1 MKIPNPNYLI
11 AKVIAHFAIT
21 MVMGILFLETARA
34 ALTWNQGGG
43 NWDTTS
49 ANWTGDATTFISDG
63 TQDVIF
69 DNAAGGTIT
78 ISASMEPASTT
89 VSATSGTYT
98 FNGGP
103 ITGSG
108 GLTKS
113 GDGQLTM
120 NTANNS
126 YTGKTSIERGTLLF
140 GGAACLS
147 NAGSPG
153 VFGAPAAGANAT
165 IDLNNGVT
173 LRSNGSNPR
182 VNQSTDRPLNLAG
195 SGYGTVS
202 IRYNDNDAS
211 LTFGDVTVTGT
222 GGKVLKVDTGI
233 NGNGDRQAIN
243 FTGGI
248 ANSTDNSP
256 TSLEVTFNTQGSSN
270 WVSLAGINTFTGP
283 ITLSQIN
290 GTANGVLVVGGFRVA
305 QSGANTI
312 GTGSLGS
319 GNYPGDITLG
329 ARTVLEYDSTA
340 PQTLSG
346 AISGAGAILLTGSG
360 PVTLSGTN
368 TYAGN
373 TTVNSGCSLTLGST
387 GSFGFLLGNTTT
399 NKITGA
405 GSATLNG
412 TFSVDT
418 SAVTAVTGTWTLVD
432 ATTRSYGTSFGLTNF
447 TGPVGTVYTNQEGT
461 KIWTFDTSTSALSL
475 TSTAV
480 FTSFTYNGFSGVID
494 HVNGTIKLPVSSGT
508 AAATVAPIFSLTS
521 GTSSSVSGAAPTW
534 DSNNEATYT
543 ITDTSTDPA
552 TVNVYTVMLKILPV
566 PPGFANGMMLWL
578 AADDIDPA
586 DTSQVDNSGNVQ
598 QWNDLSGNSFNAS
611 NATASQRPAYI
622 TNALNGKPALRFN
635 QDASSK
641 LFLGD
646 LSASFWATIAD
657 TYPTAVNSGTGG
669 TGINGTYVNVPTRA
683 VTGALVGDSDTA
695 TALNGSNQSVS
706 IPYSASLN
714 PPQGQPWSA
723 EIWAKSNVAGVLP
736 PFSSGTPGN
745 VPNRQGWVLYFF
757 NSDLSFRAYTNN
769 GANATINGGNGLT
782 IPGVITPQTWY
793 HVVVTCD
800 GTDFKIFLNGVEVG
814 TTPTV
819 GPNGTY
825 SAGTDGTGLGIRVGA
840 GNYFNGVLDEAA
852 FYTTTLSQSRIQ
864 AHYDNGIN
872 NPERTQAYD
881 LEIAADSPVAHYKL
895 NEPAGPVAAAS
906 VFAVAAP
913 NNDGRYNLFGN
924 RANDDRWVAN
934 SWTESSPGAFRTG
947 RANFGS
953 AGFALWPS
961 SGSHVYLLESGP
973 SQYRFVIDGNENAA
987 LATSGGY
994 NSGAG
999 VNWTIGDSAA
1009 NNDQRF
1015 NGDIA
1020 ELIFYNRVL
1029 STDEVNAVGYYLK
1042 NKYGVAA
1049 TYLNPN
1055 ATAPENF
1062 VAIASDGIVALS
1074 WSRFIGATSYD
1085 VKRSSTQNGPY
1096 VSIGTT
1102 IETSL
1107 TDSQVVNGTPYYY
1120 VVSAVTAT
1128 SVSMNSAEISATPT
1142 GVDAT
1147 RSTVVS
1153 SQPILLADG
1162 VAYTTITVTLLNA
1175 NDVPMADKTV
1185 QLTKTS
1191 GTGLPNIQVVSDF
1204 TGDDGKA
1211 TFIVDS
1217 QDAGTFVFT
1226 ATDVTSNVEIN
1237 QTATVEF
1244 AAATTT
1250 SIVVVSSGSPTTY
1263 GQNVTFTA
1271 TVSPIPSG
1279 GKVQFWV
1286 GENYLGGEVTVNA
1299 SGEAS
1304 VTTTTL
1310 AAGSHAI
1317 TADYSGNLQFGASST
1332 AAMISQEVGKAP
1344 LTVRAT
1350 SFVRPTNTPNPDP
1363 LPSAFFGYQ
1372 NGENILTFG
1381 VTGTPLLS
1389 TDAVPESP
1397 VGDYP
1402 ITCALG
1408 TLAADNY
1415 SFTLENGTMTV
1426 AEPVPTTLIFGGDF
1440 QVYKPGTGYYVKAE
1454 FTGGNSY
1461 AGGVGDGKS
1470 LTGGTITYA
1479 DGTSGIAGDGIPDF
1493 DLPGWEPL
1501 RARNDLMFN
1510 GVGGSTGMNI
1520 FGSWGGQVRI
1530 QTTGSLFTVAAGQSV
1545 TITAMVGGPD
1555 DGPITGPLAF
1565 HLVANGVQL
1574 VPTSI
1579 VNPTLPNGGAFQM
1592 ISRTYS
1598 AAVLAP
1604 HIGATTKI
1612 VLGVEDANNIGNR
1625 VIFDDVKL
1633 EMTSAP
1639 AGYGSWANANGAS
1652 GQTAG
1657 EDHDNDGVPNGIEF
1671 FMGATGSSFTAN
1683 ATLNANNEIAWPASA
1698 AYQGTYEVQTSSDLV
1713 VWTPVATQPVPS
1725 GGFLTYSLPASAQGG
1740 KSFVRLFVAPTP

>member
-1 MKIPNPNYLI
+1 MKTPNPNYLI
-11 AKVIAHFAIT
+11 AKVIAHLAIT
-21 MVMGILFLETARA
+21 MVMGILFLAETARA

-78 ISASMEPASTT
+78 ISASMQPKSTT

-126 YTGKTSIERGTLLF
+126 YTGKTIIEGGTLLF
-140 GGAACLS
+140 GGAAYLS
-147 NAGSPG
+147 NADSPG

-165 IDLNNGVT
+165 IDLHNGVT

-182 VNQSTDRPLNLAG
+182 VNQSTDRLLNLAG
-195 SGYGTVS
+195 TGPGTVS

-211 LTFGDVTVTGT
+211 LRFGGVTASGT
-222 GGKVLKVDTGI
+222 GAKLLKIDTGI
-233 NGNGDRQAIN
+233 NGNGDREAII

-248 ANSTDNSP
+248 ADSSDSSA
-256 TSLEVTFNTQGSSN
+256 TSLEVTFNTQGSPN
-270 WVSLAGINTFTGP
+270 WVSLNGVNTFTGP
-283 ITLSQIN
+283 ITLAQIN
-290 GTANGVLVVGGFRVA
+290 GTANGVLVVGGFRA
-305 QSGANTI
+305 AGGSGPNTI
-312 GTGSLGS
+312 GSGSLGS

-360 PVTLSGTN
+360 PVTLSGATSHS
-368 TYAGN
+368 GN

-418 SAVTAVTGTWTLVD
+418 SAVTAVTGSWTLVD
-432 ATTRSYGTSFGLTNF
+432 ATTRSYGTSFGLTDF
-447 TGPVGTVYTNQEGT
+447 TGPVGTVYTKQVGT

-475 TSTAV
+475 SSAAV
-480 FTSFTYNGFSGVID
+480 FTSFTYNGYSGVID

-508 AAATVAPIFSLTS
+508 AAATVAPIFTLTS
-521 GTSSSVSGAAPTW
+521 GSSSSVSGAAPTW

-552 TVNVYTVMLKILPV
+552 TVNVYTVKLKILPV
-566 PPGFANGMMLWL
+566 HPGGIANGMMLWL

-598 QWNDLSGNSFNAS
+598 QWNDLSGNNLNAS
-611 NATASQRPAYI
+611 NAAASQRPAYI
-622 TNALNGKPALRFN
+622 TNALNGKPALRFEEN
-635 QDASSK
+635 ASSK

-646 LSASFWATIAD
+646 LSASFWATIVD

-669 TGINGTYVNVPTRA
+669 TGINGTYVNLPTRA
-683 VTGALVGDSDTA
+683 VTGALVGDSDKA

-745 VPNRQGWVLYFF
+745 VTNRQGWVMYFF

-769 GANATINGGNGLT
+769 GANATINGVNGLT

-825 SAGTDGTGLGIRVGA
+825 SAGTAGTGLGIRVGA

-852 FYTTTLSQSRIQ
+852 FYTTTLSQPRIQ
-864 AHYDNGIN
+864 AHYENGIN
-872 NPERTQAYD
+872 NPERSQAYD

-934 SWTESSPGAFRTG
+934 SWNESSPGAFRTG

-953 AGFALWPS
+953 VGFALWPS

-987 LATSGGY
+987 LATTGGY

-1042 NKYGVAA
+1042 NKYGVTA

-1102 IETSL
+1102 TETSL

-1120 VVSAVTAT
+1120 VVSAFTT
-1128 SVSMNSAEISATPT
+1128 SETSNSTEITATPT

-1153 SQPILLADG
+1153 SQPLLWADG

-1191 GTGLPNIQVVSDF
+1191 GTGLPNVQVVSDT
-1204 TGDDGKA
+1204 TGNDGKA
-1211 TFIVDS
+1211 TFVVDS
-1217 QDAGTFVFT
+1217 QDVGTFVFT
-1226 ATDVTSNVEIN
+1226 ATDITSMVVIN

-1244 AAATTT
+1244 AAATTMA
-1250 SIVVVSSGSPTTY
+1250 INVNIDDVVESGLAGPAGGASAVW
-1263 GQNVTFTA
+1263 N
-1271 TVSPIPSG
+1271 TVGAAS
-1279 GKVQFWV
+1279 
-1286 GENYLGGEVTVNA
+1286 A
-1299 SGEAS
+1299 SGLKHISGPPTAVSFNISGTGGWMS
-1304 VTTTTL
+1304 VVECDTNPTL
-1310 AAGSHAI
+1310 RML
-1317 TADYSGNLQFGASST
+1317 NKFGANFGANGTTQRLIISGLDSTKTYDLHVASAILISSNQCSRGVWST
-1332 AAMISQEVGKAP
+1332 
-1344 LTVRAT
+1344 
-1350 SFVRPTNTPNPDP
+1350 TNTT
-1363 LPSAFFGYQ
+1363 STT
-1372 NGENILTFG
+1372 GEQSIDN
-1381 VTGTPLLS
+1381 
-1389 TDAVPESP
+1389 
-1397 VGDYP
+1397 
-1402 ITCALG
+1402 
-1408 TLAADNY
+1408 TLD
-1415 SFTLENGTMTV
+1415 ENGTTWV
-1426 AEPVPTTLIFGGDF
+1426 RGNNYVLFEDIVPDANGDITIN
-1440 QVYKPGTGYYVKAE
+1440 GSAITGSPY
-1454 FTGGNSY
+1454 
-1461 AGGVGDGKS
+1461 D
-1470 LTGGTITYA
+1470 IR
-1479 DGTSGIAGDGIPDF
+1479 
-1493 DLPGWEPL
+1493 LP
-1501 RARNDLMFN
+1501 FN
-1510 GVGGSTGMNI
+1510 GFQLAEST
-1520 FGSWGGQVRI
+1520 
-1530 QTTGSLFTVAAGQSV
+1530 T
-1545 TITAMVGGPD
+1545 
-1555 DGPITGPLAF
+1555 DGFST
-1565 HLVANGVQL
+1565 
-1574 VPTSI
+1574 
-1579 VNPTLPNGGAFQM
+1579 
-1592 ISRTYS
+1592 
-1598 AAVLAP
+1598 
-1604 HIGATTKI
+1604 
-1612 VLGVEDANNIGNR
+1612 
-1625 VIFDDVKL
+1625 
-1633 EMTSAP
+1633 
-1639 AGYGSWANANGAS
+1639 WANANGAS

-1683 ATLNANNEIAWPASA
+1683 ATLNANNEIVWPASA

-1725 GGFLTYSLPASAQGG
+1725 GGYLTYTLPASAQGG